1 MHQEKLSIRF
11 IIYSSKLN
19 KQGVCPIYLRLTY
32 KKKRT
37 QFSTGQF
44 VNPNDWNSKKQ
55 LAISNSKNNSILNAE
70 LALIKSKVEKA
81 YLKLQL
87 EDNDFTVD
95 DILLKYL
102 NKKIKKEDGVV
113 SYFKKYLAK
122 QEKLI
127 GKDIQQATWNKF
139 NYVCNHVTSFIYS
152 KYKKKDYSLEN
163 LNQQFLD
170 DFEYYLKAVKNQKQV
185 TINKSIQRFR
195 KAIKIAVSEGY
206 LDKDPFMLHKPKRVI
221 KNVVFLSQI
230 ELEKIEHHGFR
241 QSRLELVRDLFIFC
255 CYTGLAYNE
264 MNNLKKHHIIDGFDG
279 NKWIQMKRQKTGKDI
294 SVPLLPKAAE
304 IIEKYTSES
313 EYVLPKLSNQR
324 INSYLKEIAGIIGVE
339 KRITHHTA
347 RKTFASTVLLYNNV
361 PMEIV
366 SELLGHSSISI
377 TEDYYGK
384 VVQKRV
390 SDEMKKLNKKIN
402 KQKRPKL

>member
-44 VNPNDWNSKKQ
+44 VNPDDWNSKKQ
-55 LAISNSKNNSILNAE
+55 LAVSNSKNNSILNAE
-70 LALIKSKVEKA
+70 LSLVKAKIEKS
-81 YLKLQL
+81 YLSLQL
-87 EDNDFTVD
+87 EEIEFSVD
-95 DILLKYL
+95 DILDKYL

-127 GKDIQQATWNKF
+127 DKDIQQATWNKF
-139 NYVCNHVTSFIYS
+139 NYVCNHVASFIYS
-152 KYKKKDYSLEN
+152 KYKKKDYPLEK

-170 DFEYYLKAVKNQKQV
+170 DFEYYLKTVKNQKQV
-185 TINKSIQRFR
+185 TINKAIQRFR
-195 KAIKIAVSEGY
+195 KPIKIAISEGF
-206 LDKDPFMLHKPKRVI
+206 LDKDPFMLHKPKRVT
-221 KNVVFLSQI
+221 KSVVFLSQK
-230 ELEKIEHHGFR
+230 ELEKIENHKFH

-264 MNNLKKHHIIDGFDG
+264 MNNLKKNHIIDGFDG

-304 IIEKYTSES
+304 IIEKYTLES

-324 INSYLKEIAGIIGVE
+324 INSYLKEIAIIIGIE

-384 VVQKRV
+384 VVQKKV
-390 SDEMKKLNKKIN
+390 SDEIN
-402 KQKRPKL
+402 KLVKHINRN

>member
-37 QFSTGQF
+37 QFSAGQF
-44 VNPNDWNSKKQ
+44 VNPDDWNSKKQ
-55 LAISNSKNNSILNAE
+55 LAVSNSKNNSILNAE
-70 LALIKSKVEKA
+70 LALIKSKLEKA
-81 YLKLQL
+81 HLKLQL
-87 EDNDFTVD
+87 EDIDFTVD

-127 GKDIQQATWNKF
+127 GRDIQQATWNKF
-139 NYVCNHVTSFIYS
+139 NYVCNHVASFIYS
-152 KYKKKDYSLEN
+152 KYKKKDYPLEK

-170 DFEYYLKAVKNQKQV
+170 DFEYYLKTAKNQKQV
-185 TINKSIQRFR
+185 TINKAIQRFR
-195 KAIKIAVSEGY
+195 KPIKIAISEGY
-206 LDKDPFMLHKPKRVI
+206 LNKDPFMLHKPKRVT
-221 KNVVFLSQI
+221 KSVVFLSQK
-230 ELEKIEHHGFR
+230 ELEKIENHKFH
-241 QSRLELVRDLFIFC
+241 QSRLVLVRDLFIFC

-264 MNNLKKHHIIDGFDG
+264 MNNLKKNHIIDGFDG

-294 SVPLLPKAAE
+294 SVPLLPKASE
-304 IIEKYTSES
+304 IILKYNSES
-313 EYVLPKLSNQR
+313 EYVLPKMSNQK
-324 INSYLKEIAGIIGVE
+324 INSYLKEIAGSIGIN
-339 KRITHHTA
+339 KRVTHHTA

-384 VVQKRV
+384 VVQKKV

>member
-32 KKKRT
+32 TKKRT
-37 QFSTGQF
+37 QSSAGQF
-44 VNPNDWNSKKQ
+44 VNPDDWNSKKQ
-55 LAISNSKNNSILNAE
+55 LAVSNSKNNSILNAE
-70 LALIKSKVEKA
+70 LALVKSKLEKA
-81 YLKLQL
+81 HLKLQL
-87 EDNDFTVD
+87 EDIDFTVD

-127 GKDIQQATWNKF
+127 GRDIQQATWNKF
-139 NYVCNHVTSFIYS
+139 NYVCNHVASFIYS
-152 KYKKKDYSLEN
+152 KYKKKDYPLEK

-170 DFEYYLKAVKNQKQV
+170 DFEYYLKTAKNQKQV
-185 TINKSIQRFR
+185 TINKAIQRFR
-195 KAIKIAVSEGY
+195 KPIKIAISEGY

-221 KNVVFLSQI
+221 KSVVFLSQK
-230 ELEKIEHHGFR
+230 ELEKIENHSFH

-264 MNNLKKHHIIDGFDG
+264 MNNLKKNHIIDGFDG

-294 SVPLLPKAAE
+294 SIPILPKATE
-304 IIEKYTSES
+304 IILKYNSES
-313 EYVLPKLSNQR
+313 EYVLPKMSNQK
-324 INSYLKEIAGIIGVE
+324 INSYLKEIAGSIG
-339 KRITHHTA
+339 I
-347 RKTFASTVLLYNNV
+347 
-361 PMEIV
+361 
-366 SELLGHSSISI
+366 
-377 TEDYYGK
+377 
-384 VVQKRV
+384 
-390 SDEMKKLNKKIN
+390 
-402 KQKRPKL
+402 